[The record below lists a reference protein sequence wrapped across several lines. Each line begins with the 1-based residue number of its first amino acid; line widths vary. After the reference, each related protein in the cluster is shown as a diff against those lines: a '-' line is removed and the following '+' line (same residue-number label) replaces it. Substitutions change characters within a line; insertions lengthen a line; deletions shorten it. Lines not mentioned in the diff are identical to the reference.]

1 MTAAGGEFRSP
12 VAWCGMAKKA
22 EEEADEYMGHE
33 PTEAELAG
41 CALMVE
47 LLRSGRILTYVG
59 DILVE
64 RVDEVDFPGEP
75 EEAVVIRRFCELVVP
90 GLAEDEVAGTLWTAA
105 GLIESI
111 RDQIVTD
118 FQLELDSE
126 ERRN

>member
-1 MTAAGGEFRSP
+1 MDG
-12 VAWCGMAKKA
+12 
-22 EEEADEYMGHE
+22 E
-33 PTEAELAG
+33 PTEGELAG

-47 LLRSGRILTYVG
+47 LLRSGRILTYIG

-75 EEAVVIRRFCELVVP
+75 VEAVVIRRFCELVVP
-90 GLAEDEVAGTLWTAA
+90 GLADAHQPEALWKAA
-105 GLIESI
+105 DLIESI

>member
-1 MTAAGGEFRSP
+1 MG
-12 VAWCGMAKKA
+12 
-22 EEEADEYMGHE
+22 EEETEV
-33 PTEAELAG
+33 TEAELAA

-47 LLRSGRILTYVG
+47 LLRSGRILTFIG

-64 RVDEVDFPGEP
+64 RVDEVEFPGEP

-90 GLAEDEVAGTLWTAA
+90 GLAEDETPEALWNAA

-111 RDQIVTD
+111 REQIVTD
-118 FQLELDSE
+118 FQLELDAD